1 MRRVGLPRLVSVADL
16 LPFLAVVPAVLGL
29 LWASVVV
36 HEAGHYL
43 LGRCVGVPASDMKIH
58 LGRPS
63 YVALRHGQRWV
74 SPDDEGYIPAFVQ
87 HAPSRPAAWSFVTGG
102 FLIETGVVQ
111 LLVLALAVQDLRG
124 VALLVLGASSVIF
137 VLSLCSSMPSPPY
150 AAAPQPAMAVR
161 CGASQHRQHSS
172 PSPRSPE
179 SG

>member
-1 MRRVGLPRLVSVADL
+1 MAEL
-16 LPFLAVVPAVLGL
+16 LPYLAVVPALLGL

-74 SPDDEGYIPAFVQ
+74 CPDDEGYIPAFVR

-102 FLIETGVVQ
+102 FLIETCVVQ
-111 LLVLALAVQDLRG
+111 LLVLVLAVQDLRG

-137 VLSLCSSMPSPPY
+137 VLYLLLDAVASVRSGATAGDGSAMWRIS
-150 AAAPQPAMAVR
+150 APATLIALATFAGVR
-161 CGASQHRQHSS
+161 VMTLVLLL
-172 PSPRSPE
+172 
-179 SG
+179 